1 MVIDGERLKTLLKD
15 ATTNVVLCAPF
26 IKSKVLRTVLG
37 VVPSD
42 VHVLIVTRWKP
53 TEIAAGVSDIE
64 VYDVANDRPNTELRL
79 LQNLHAKIY
88 TADDKCL
95 IGSANLTASAL
106 GWGEVHNI
114 ELMIQT
120 QIYDSE
126 VELLLK
132 QLKKAELVSLETK
145 LAMESAV
152 ENVESVEFDE
162 AADMTGNEHSRQV
175 SWLPRCAAP
184 EKLYEIYKDPG
195 TKIVAESTKQDG
207 KADLQDLFVAKDLK
221 HDGFAVSVQDNLML
235 MPAFAHIIN
244 MVPTGITDEL
254 GRDLIANTRPDLDD
268 TDAHQQWRIV
278 RDWIR
283 VFFSDRFEVAPES
296 YVTRLK
302 QRS

>member
-1 MVIDGERLKTLLKD
+1 MVIDGERLKTLLKG
-15 ATTNVVLCAPF
+15 ATTSVVLCAPF

-42 VHVLIVTRWKP
+42 VQVRIVTRWKP
-53 TEIAAGVSDIE
+53 AEIAAGVSDLE
-64 VYDVANDRPNTELRL
+64 VYDVANDRPNTELKL
-79 LQNLHAKIY
+79 LQDLHAKIY
-88 TADDKCL
+88 TADDDCL

-114 ELMIQT
+114 ELMVQT
-120 QIYDSE
+120 NTSDPE
-126 VELLLK
+126 VAKLLK
-132 QLKKAELVSLETK
+132 QLKEAEPVSLETK
-145 LAMESAV
+145 SAMESAV
-152 ENVESVEFDE
+152 ENIESVEFDE

-184 EKLYEIYKDPG
+184 EKLYDIYKDPG
-195 TKIVAESTKQDG
+195 TKIVAEGTKQDG
-207 KADLQDLFVAKDLK
+207 KADLQDLFVSKDLK
-221 HDGFAVSVQDNLML
+221 HDDFSVSVKVNLML
-235 MPAFAHIIN
+235 MPAFAHIIEL
-244 MVPTGITDEL
+244 VPAGITDEL

-268 TDAHQQWRIV
+268 TDVQQQWRIV

-302 QRS
+302 PRI

>member
-1 MVIDGERLKTLLKD
+1 MVIDGERLKALLKC

-37 VVPSD
+37 VVPPD
-42 VHVLIVTRWKP
+42 VNVRIVTRWKP
-53 TEIAAGVSDIE
+53 AEIAAGVSDIE

-79 LQNLHAKIY
+79 LQDLHAKLY
-88 TADDKCL
+88 TADDQCL

-114 ELMIQT
+114 ELMVQT
-120 QIYDSE
+120 NTSDPD
-126 VELLLK
+126 VALLLT
-132 QLKKAELVSLETK
+132 QLKKAEPVSLETK

-152 ENVESVEFDE
+152 ENIESVEFDE
-162 AADMTGNEHSRQV
+162 AADMTDDEHLRQI

-195 TKIVAESTKQDG
+195 TKIVAEGTKQDG
-207 KADLQDLFVAKDLK
+207 KADLQDLFVSKDLN
-221 HDGFAVSVQDNLML
+221 HDGFSVSVQDNLML
-235 MPAFAHIIN
+235 MPAFAQIIET
-244 MVPTGITDEL
+244 VPTGITDEL

-268 TDAHQQWRIV
+268 TDVSQQWRIV
-278 RDWIR
+278 RDWIH
-283 VFFSDRFEVAPES
+283 VFFSDRFEVAPDS

-302 QRS
+302 PR